1 MNLETLEDIHKPA
14 FDRIGFQN
22 LITDKMAFWDT
33 GLTTGAKTFRT
44 AGKQPSWIDYQT
56 NYNEVYGNFAIKS
69 SEGWMVLTRDYEPNR
84 TTKRI
89 KAIQTINRTTL
100 ESIPLENIDKMRDK
114 ILQTAGNTVLNISI
128 ANQSNIA
135 PYTLS

>member
-1 MNLETLEDIHKPA
+1 MTYSHTSQGMHKTP

-22 LITDKMAFWDT
+22 LITDQMAFWDT
-33 GLTTGAKTFRT
+33 DLTTGLVFRS
-44 AGKQPSWIDYQT
+44 AGKQPSWINYQT

-89 KAIQTINRTTL
+89 KDLTTYIDPAKWNDVFAYKSRDAQNFWAQF
-100 ESIPLENIDKMRDK
+100 SIDAKVRRVM
-114 ILQTAGNTVLNISI
+114 S
-128 ANQSNIA
+128 ANQI
-135 PYTLS
+135 PGL

>member
-1 MNLETLEDIHKPA
+1 MLFRSHKPA

-22 LITDKMAFWDT
+22 LITDKLAFWDT
-33 GLTTGAKTFRT
+33 GLENEVKTFRT

-89 KAIQTINRTTL
+89 KDLTTYIDPAKWNDVFAYKSRDAQNFWAVLLGNARTL
-100 ESIPLENIDKMRDK
+100 Y
-114 ILQTAGNTVLNISI
+114 VH
-128 ANQSNIA
+128 
-135 PYTLS
+135 